1 VEGGVSDDLWRR
13 VRALHD
19 PGDGYGHLTRAEI
32 AREVS
37 RWIQR
42 NDGPG
47 DVIIDGQV
55 FACTSTEHPPAST
68 R

>member
-1 VEGGVSDDLWRR
+1 VSDNLWRR
-13 VRALHD
+13 VRELQ
-19 PGDGYGHLTRAEI
+19 DGGHNYATLTRAEA
-32 AREVS
+32 ARMVAG
-37 RWIQR
+37 WIRR

-55 FACTSTEHPPAST
+55 FPCTSTEHPPAST